1 MTASQPAGA
10 AGSPQEDLVDVRIG
24 VLHTMKEIE
33 VELPD
38 GADKAEIKAAVDA
51 ALADDDKVLWLTDKS
66 GREVG
71 IPSERVAYVEF
82 GRPDTE
88 RRIGFGS

>member
-1 MTASQPAGA
+1 MSAAAHARVPLGKAVNAG
-10 AGSPQEDLVDVRIG
+10 LR
-24 VLHTMKEIE
+24 K
-33 VELPD
+33 
-38 GADKAEIKAAVDA
+38 

>member
-1 MTASQPAGA
+1 
-10 AGSPQEDLVDVRIG
+10 VDVRIG

-33 VELPD
+33 IELPD
-38 GADKAEIKAAVDA
+38 GTGKAEVKALVDE
-51 ALADDDKVLWLTDKS
+51 ALADDDKVLWLTDKN

-71 IPSERVAYVEF
+71 IPSERVAFVEF

>member
-1 MTASQPAGA
+1 M
-10 AGSPQEDLVDVRIG
+10 DVRIG

-33 VELPD
+33 IELPD
-38 GADKAEIKAAVDA
+38 GTDKAAVKSAVDE
-51 ALADDDKVLWLTDKS
+51 ALADDDKVLWLTDKN

-71 IPSERVAYVEF
+71 IPSERVAWVEF
-82 GRPDTE
+82 GRPDAE